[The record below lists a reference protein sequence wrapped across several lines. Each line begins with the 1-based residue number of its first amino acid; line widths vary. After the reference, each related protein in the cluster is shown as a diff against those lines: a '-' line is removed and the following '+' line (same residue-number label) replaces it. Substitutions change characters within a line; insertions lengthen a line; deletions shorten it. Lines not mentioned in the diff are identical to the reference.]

1 MHKQSG
7 FTLIEIAIVLVIIGL
22 LLGGILKGQEL
33 INSAKVKNLAQDFRA
48 IPVYIYGYQDK
59 FKALPG
65 DDKAATTHLTGADNN
80 GNGNGIIEGKYIP
93 AAISG
98 PGSETLNFWQHVR
111 LAVLAPGPTALPTA
125 ITGIQAFLPSNAEG
139 GVIGITNGTATDN
152 PVTGLRGTY
161 VICSTGILGKFVKQ
175 LDTTLDDGV
184 TNTGSM
190 MTIANQTGV
199 TTAATPIANA
209 DINDADT
216 YTICMGV

>member
-1 MHKQSG
+1 MRKQSG

-65 DDKAATTHLTGADNN
+65 DDKAATTHLTGATNN

-93 AAISG
+93 QALTD
-98 PGSETLNFWQHVR
+98 ETLNFWQHVR
-111 LAVLAPGPTALPTA
+111 LAVLAPGPTALPAAT
-125 ITGIQAFLPSNAEG
+125 TGIQAFLPSNAEG

-190 MTIANQTGV
+190 QAIANQTGI
-199 TTAATPIANA
+199 TAAATAIDNA
-209 DINDADT
+209 TIDDATT
-216 YTICMGV
+216 YTVCMGL